1 VKYGFILKE
10 SKYYPVNV
18 LCREMQVK
26 RSSYYDWKANSISRV
41 VDVTELNIRREM
53 KRLFDESRQSIGSRR
68 MCKML
73 QNIGFNIGRFKA
85 RRLMKSLNLVVKY
98 KRRFKATTNSRHNL
112 PVAGNLLDREFY
124 PEGANK
130 VWGSDITYIW
140 TASGWLYLAVI
151 IDLYSKK
158 VVGWCVD
165 SRMTKSLVMRA
176 LLMAVNLRK
185 PKPGL
190 ILHSDRGSQYASHDY
205 QKLLRRFDIVT
216 SMSRKGNCWDNAP
229 TESFFGSLKQ
239 EWIGDS
245 LYLTREQAI
254 CDIRE
259 YVGIYYNAK
268 RLHSSLGYLTP
279 MEFEKCA

>member
-1 VKYGFILKE
+1 
-10 SKYYPVNV
+10 
-18 LCREMQVK
+18 MQVK
-26 RSSYYDWKANSISRV
+26 RSSYYDWKANSLSRV

-73 QNIGFNIGRFKA
+73 QKIGFNIGRFKA

-112 PVAGNLLDREFY
+112 PVAENVLDREFY

-140 TASGWLYLAVI
+140 TASGWLYLAII

-239 EWIGDS
+239 EWIGDT